1 MIRTSNGRLAVRAKE
16 SVLVTMTALGAML
29 GIVATGQRGQAQQS
43 APLTIVSATVIAESL
58 PVGFRVSA
66 VAVEYSDR
74 LDLGSAAI
82 PILTFSVVATPEP
95 ESKIAPGARTV
106 VKAYTND
113 APTRSSE
120 SKPGKYVI
128 LELSSTDPN
137 GAGSYYRPNS
147 ILLNLQNAYSVRQVE
162 PIKARNATIPA
173 STTAITNNAVV
184 RPIVEDFSAH
194 VYTDPNG
201 VSLDYRQFTPAAAK
215 GASSNR
221 KFPLVFALHGLG
233 SSGTDNLS
241 QVVGESMV
249 VQFALPERQAKT
261 PVFIVAPQRK
271 AVAMGP
277 GWTEP
282 EMQDALANLVKH
294 AIATLPIDPD
304 RVYLIGLSMGSNGG
318 WTLLRQHRN
327 LFAASLQTAGYRVS
341 EADVVANL
349 RDFPMWVSHGT
360 DDKLTPY
367 DADGAPLRAMNA
379 LKASGTPVVF
389 GEWAANLSV
398 AEANARASALLAEAR
413 KANARH
419 LFTTYTGGTNPVF
432 GHGSWIPMFA
442 TPVIHDWLFSHVRGK
457 VQGD

>member
-1 MIRTSNGRLAVRAKE
+1 MISFSNGTLAASAKGT
-16 SVLVTMTALGAML
+16 VFVTMTAVVSVLGA
-29 GIVATGQRGQAQQS
+29 VATGQRAPAQQN
-43 APLTIVSATVIAESL
+43 APTIVSATVIAESL

-66 VAVEYSDR
+66 VAVEYSNQ

-82 PILTFSVVATPEP
+82 PPLTFSVVATLEP
-95 ESKIAPGARTV
+95 EAKIAPGARTV
-106 VKAYTND
+106 TRAYTND
-113 APTRSSE
+113 APARSSQ

-137 GAGSYYRPNS
+137 GVGNYYRPNS
-147 ILLNLQNAYSVRQVE
+147 ILLNLQNAYSVRQVD
-162 PIKARNATIPA
+162 PIKTRNTTIPA
-173 STTAITNNAVV
+173 SATAITNSNVV

-215 GASSNR
+215 GAASTR

-271 AVAMGP
+271 DVAMGP
-277 GWTEP
+277 GWTAP
-282 EMQDALANLVKH
+282 EMQDALANLAKH

-318 WTLLRQHRN
+318 GTLLRQHRN
-327 LFAASLQTAGYRVS
+327 LFAASLQTAGFRVS
-341 EADVVANL
+341 EADVLANL

-367 DADGAPLRAMNA
+367 DADGAPLRALNA

-398 AEANARASALLAEAR
+398 EEANTQASALLAEAR
-413 KANARH
+413 KAKARH

-432 GHGSWIPMFA
+432 GHGSWIPMFS

-457 VQGD
+457 GQGE